1 MGRREFCAA
10 VLAAVLLA
18 GCSGGGGD
26 QRATTA
32 GTTAPPAGDT
42 SALTGLEDAYVRI
55 VASVLPSVVQ
65 INTDQ
70 GEGSGVVYDG
80 EGHIVTNAHVVAGAR
95 SLEVVPSSGGSPQRA
110 RLVGAFEAGDLA
122 VVKVEGANLR
132 PARFGDST
140 GLKVGQIV
148 LAMGSPLGLSGSVTN
163 GIISATGRTVTSQ
176 RQGAFPGATISDAV
190 QTSAAINPG
199 NSGGALV
206 TLDGEVVGIPTL
218 AAGTGSGDL
227 AAGIGFAIPGD
238 TVRTIVPQLISS
250 GRVTNTGRAALNV
263 TIAQTFDNAT
273 GEPGGVAIVS
283 VGEGGA
289 AAEAGLREGD
299 VIVEIA
305 GRATPTTTALA
316 EVLADLKVGQ
326 TVPVKVRRDGREQ
339 TVQVKLGELP
349 GD

>member
-18 GCSGGGGD
+18 GCSGGDGD
-26 QRATTA
+26 RRVTP
-32 GTTAPPAGDT
+32 GNGAPPAAMPST
-42 SALTGLEDAYVRI
+42 LAGLEDAYVRI
-55 VASVLPSVVQ
+55 VTAVLPSVVQ

-70 GEGSGVVYDG
+70 GEGSGVVYDEG
-80 EGHIVTNAHVVAGAR
+80 GHIVTNAHVVAGAR
-95 SLEVVPSSGGSPQRA
+95 SLQVVPSSGGSPLQA
-110 RLVGAFEAGDLA
+110 QLVGVFEAGDLA

-163 GIISATGRTVTSQ
+163 GIVSATGRTVTSQ
-176 RQGAFPGATISDAV
+176 REGAFPGATISDAV

-206 TLDGEVVGIPTL
+206 TLSGEVVGIPTL

-227 AAGIGFAIPGD
+227 AAGIGFAIPANA
-238 TVRTIVPQLISS
+238 VRTIAPQLIAS
-250 GRVTNTGRAALNV
+250 GKVTNSGRAALNV

-273 GEPGGVAIVS
+273 GESGGVAVVS
-283 VGEGGA
+283 VAEGGA
-289 AAEAGLREGD
+289 AADAGLREGD
-299 VIVEIA
+299 VIVEVA

-316 EVLADLKVGQ
+316 EVLANLKVGQ
-326 TVPVKVRRDGREQ
+326 TVPVKIRRDGKEQ

-349 GD
+349 GG